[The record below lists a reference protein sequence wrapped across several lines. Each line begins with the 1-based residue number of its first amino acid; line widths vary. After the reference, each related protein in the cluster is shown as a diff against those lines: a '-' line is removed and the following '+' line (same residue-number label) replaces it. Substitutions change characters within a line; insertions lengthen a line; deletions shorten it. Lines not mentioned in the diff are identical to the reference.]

1 MTQKQ
6 MIELIQTHH
15 PDMGVTEARLY
26 LNKALKEF
34 CRETKILSGSTTFS
48 TVADQRYYDLD
59 STVLEITRVDV
70 DDYRIDRLV
79 GLPEKSDVS

>member
-6 MIELIQTHH
+6 MIELIQIHH
-15 PDMGVTEARLY
+15 PDMGETEARLY

-48 TVADQRYYDLD
+48 TVADQRYYPLD
-59 STVLEITRVDV
+59 SKVLEITRVDV
-70 DDYRIDRLV
+70 DDYRVDRLV

>member
-15 PDMGVTEARLY
+15 PDMGETEARLY

>member
-15 PDMGVTEARLY
+15 PDMGETEARMY

-34 CRETKILSGSTTFS
+34 CRETEILSGSTTFS
-48 TVADQRYYDLD
+48 TAADQRYYQIDAG
-59 STVLEITRVDV
+59 VIKITRVDV

-79 GLPEKSDVS
+79 GLPEKSAVS

>member
-1 MTQKQ
+1 MKQQQ
-6 MIELIQTHH
+6 MIELIQMHH
-15 PDMGVTEARLY
+15 PDMGETEARSY

-34 CRETKILSGSTTFS
+34 CRETKILSGSSTFS
-48 TVADQRYYDLD
+48 TVVDQRYYSLD
-59 STVLEITRVDV
+59 SKVLEITRVDV

>member
-6 MIELIQTHH
+6 MIELVQMHH
-15 PDMGVTEARLY
+15 PDMGETEARMY

-34 CRETKILSGSTTFS
+34 CRETKILSGSSTFS
-48 TVADQRYYDLD
+48 TVVDQRYYSLD
-59 STVLEITRVDV
+59 SKVLEITRVDV
-70 DDYRIDRLV
+70 DDFRIDRLV

>member
-1 MTQKQ
+1 MTQAQ
-6 MIELIQTHH
+6 MIEIIQQHH
-15 PDMGVTEARLY
+15 PDMGETEARLY

-48 TVADQRYYDLD
+48 TVVDQRYYDLD

>member
-48 TVADQRYYDLD
+48 TEADKRYNDLD
-59 STVLEITRVDV
+59 SKVLDITRLYV
-70 DDYRIDRLV
+70 DD
-79 GLPEKSDVS
+79 